1 LAVGVQ
7 VLIPTTIEEVVNL
20 PVLMTEAKRMTRSFR
35 SKLSW
40 TIPSTT
46 TASSASIRPFESRWR
61 RYSKRRIQQLLMAET
76 YLEKN
81 GSHFRS

>member
-40 TIPSTT
+40 TIPA
-46 TASSASIRPFESRWR
+46 ASSASIRPFESRWR